1 MKRTLRNRS
10 KRDLDIASC
19 SHSLPSPHDSPIVG
33 SYLPAATAAVVVAV
47 AAAVVPAVTAAVVIA
62 PSVVAAAVPAVTAAA
77 VIAPSVAAAAVIAVG
92 LDLGGLDGL
101 LNREGKS
108 AANG

>member
-1 MKRTLRNRS
+1 LPVALTACLPPT
-10 KRDLDIASC
+10 IA
-19 SHSLPSPHDSPIVG
+19 PSFG

-47 AAAVVPAVTAAVVIA
+47 AAAVVIA
-62 PSVVAAAVPAVTAAA
+62 PSVAAAAVPAVT
-77 VIAPSVAAAAVIAVG
+77 AVIAVG